1 MATAA
6 QINQAISDAIKKPQP
21 RRRTSPTARRK
32 EIVDAQIAAL
42 EQAVANI
49 RRKVRDMPAWER
61 GYCSAVTTIE
71 LQIADLKLHH

>member
-6 QINQAISDAIKKPQP
+6 QVNQIFFNAIKKPQP
-21 RRRTSPTARRK
+21 RRRTSPSARRQ

-42 EQAVANI
+42 EQAVVNI
-49 RRKVRDMPAWER
+49 RRKVREVPAWAH
-61 GYCSAVTTIE
+61 GYNSAVTTIE